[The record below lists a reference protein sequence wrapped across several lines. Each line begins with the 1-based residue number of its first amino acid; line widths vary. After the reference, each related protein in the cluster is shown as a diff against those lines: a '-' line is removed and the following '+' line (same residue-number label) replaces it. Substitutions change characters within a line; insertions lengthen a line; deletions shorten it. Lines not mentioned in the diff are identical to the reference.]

1 MGEMRLL
8 INLGSFKPKNLI
20 WFLLK
25 SLVIHHI
32 VFLGIKVGVTPTK
45 EHYNVQ
51 LSLPPSPPKD
61 KPKTIPRKGFLNRK
75 LDLFPS
81 KNNSH
86 YSGKMGDSIPKSGG
100 FTTAVTTN
108 SLEDVKFKYASF
120 FERIR
125 AALQGPWSSKVRELI
140 KEYYKKT
147 GRPYQQQRVR
157 VFIEL
162 DALGNLINCKVIGPS
177 FSTQFD
183 SIALNAFKEVSP
195 FPNPPK
201 DLIIN
206 GRVTF
211 DWEFILYE

>member
-1 MGEMRLL
+1 MC
-8 INLGSFKPKNLI
+8 
-20 WFLLK
+20 
-25 SLVIHHI
+25 
-32 VFLGIKVGVTPTK
+32 IKLGVTPPK
-45 EHYNVQ
+45 EYYNTQ
-51 LSLPPSPPKD
+51 IALLSPVED
-61 KPKTIPRKGFLNRK
+61 KPKVIPKRVLLKK
-75 LDLFPS
+75 LEMFPG
-81 KNNSH
+81 KRNYH
-86 YSGKMGDSIPKSGG
+86 YDGKMSDFTPKSGD
-100 FTTAVTTN
+100 FTTTEVRN

-125 AALQGPWSSKVRELI
+125 TALQGPWSSKVRELI
-140 KEYYKKT
+140 KDYYKRT

-183 SIALNAFKEVSP
+183 SIALSAFMEVSP
-195 FPNPPK
+195 FQNPPK

-206 GRVTF
+206 GRVAF